1 MTCASGEDTAKSD
14 EYEAKR
20 RNIEDVLALDEPP
33 SIKPPEVRGMWISIV
48 YVCVCMCVWV
58 CYVCVCGCV
67 MYVCVWVCYVCW
79 GYLVACKAATRGV
92 LSCHINL
99 MEPTAFCLDWGTA

>member
-1 MTCASGEDTAKSD
+1 MLRNRGCVTCASGEDTAKSD

-33 SIKPPEVRGMWISIV
+33 SIKPPEVRGMWIYIVYICVCMCMYV
-48 YVCVCMCVWV
+48 YVCVW
-58 CYVCVCGCV
+58 
-67 MYVCVWVCYVCW
+67 VWVCYVCW
-79 GYLVACKAATRGV
+79 GYLVACKAATMGV